1 MGKIY
6 STQTDLTIVL
16 NTGKNLSNISSAL
29 IEALTPQK
37 FLRTFTAVVIDASKG
52 IIQYAV
58 TNENDFKEVGEW
70 TVWAKIIDN
79 SGLVSI
85 GEASKFR
92 VNKKGE

>member
-16 NTGKNLSNISSAL
+16 NTGKNLSNISLAL

-37 FLRTFTAVVIDASKG
+37 ILRTFTAVVIDASKG

-70 TVWAKIIDN
+70 TIWAKIIDN

-85 GEASKFR
+85 GEASKFL